1 MSVKQISVFVENKK
15 GGLYEVTS
23 VLNNAGIDI
32 RALSIADTT
41 DYGILRLIVSDH
53 KKAFEV
59 LKAEGIIASITDVLG
74 IEAPDV
80 PGGFSQAIK
89 VLSDADIAVEY
100 AYAFITRHEGAACVI
115 IRVEDNAKAA
125 NLLGKAGIS
134 LIEADKAF
142 AK

>member
-23 VLNNAGIDI
+23 VLNKANVDI

-41 DYGILRLIVSDH
+41 DYGILRLIVSDY
-53 KKAFEV
+53 KKALEA
-59 LKAEGIIASITDVLG
+59 LKTEGIIASVTDVLG
-74 IEAPDV
+74 IEVSDT
-80 PGGFSQAIK
+80 PGGFSEAVKI
-89 VLSDADIAVEY
+89 LSDADIAVEY
-100 AYAFITRHEGAACVI
+100 AYAFITRHEGKACVI

-125 NLLGKAGIS
+125 NILGKAGIS

-142 AK
+142 N

>member
-23 VLNNAGIDI
+23 VLNNSGVDI

-41 DYGILRLIVSDH
+41 DYGILRLIVSDYE
-53 KKAFEV
+53 KALEA
-59 LKAEGIIASITDVLG
+59 LKADGIIASVTDVLG
-74 IEAPDV
+74 IEVSDT
-80 PGGFSQAIK
+80 PGGFSAAVK
-89 VLSDADIAVEY
+89 VLSDADITIEY

-125 NLLGKAGIS
+125 NILGKAGIS
-134 LIEADKAF
+134 LVEADKAF
-142 AK
+142 N

>member
-53 KKAFEV
+53 EKALEA
-59 LKAEGIIASITDVLG
+59 LKADGIIASVTDVLG
-74 IEAPDV
+74 IEVSDT
-80 PGGFSQAIK
+80 PGGFSEAVK
-89 VLSDADIAVEY
+89 VLSDADITIEY

-125 NLLGKAGIS
+125 NILGKAGIS
-134 LIEADKAF
+134 LIDAEKAF
-142 AK
+142 N

>member
-23 VLNNAGIDI
+23 VLNKASVDI

-41 DYGILRLIVSDH
+41 DYGILRLIVSDY
-53 KKAFEV
+53 KKALET
-59 LKAEGIIASITDVLG
+59 LKAEGIIASVTDVLG
-74 IEAPDV
+74 IEVSDT
-80 PGGFSQAIK
+80 PGGFSEAVKI
-89 VLSDADIAVEY
+89 LCDADIAVEY
-100 AYAFITRHEGAACVI
+100 AYAFITRHEGKACVI

-125 NLLGKAGIS
+125 NVLGKAGIS

-142 AK
+142 N

>member
-23 VLNNAGIDI
+23 VLNTAGVDI

-41 DYGILRLIVSDH
+41 DYGILRLIVSDY
-53 KKAFEV
+53 KKALEA
-59 LKAEGIIASITDVLG
+59 LKTEGIIASVTDVLG
-74 IEAPDV
+74 IEVSDT
-80 PGGFSQAIK
+80 PGGFSEAVKI
-89 VLSDADIAVEY
+89 LSDADIAVEY

-125 NLLGKAGIS
+125 NILGKAGIS

-142 AK
+142 N

>member
-1 MSVKQISVFVENKK
+1 MSVKQISVFVENKQ

-23 VLNNAGIDI
+23 VLNNANVDI

-53 KKAFEV
+53 EKALEA
-59 LKAEGIIASITDVLG
+59 LKADGIIASVTDVLG
-74 IEAPDV
+74 VEISDV
-80 PGGFSQAIK
+80 PGGFSGVVKILA
-89 VLSDADIAVEY
+89 DANITIEY

-115 IRVEDNAKAA
+115 VRVEDNAKAA
-125 NLLGKAGIS
+125 NVLGKAGIS

-142 AK
+142 SK

>member
-1 MSVKQISVFVENKK
+1 MSVKQISVFVENKQ

-23 VLNNAGIDI
+23 VLNKAGVDI

-41 DYGILRLIVSDH
+41 DYGILRLIVSDPE
-53 KKAFEV
+53 KALEA
-59 LKAEGIIASITDVLG
+59 LKADGIIASVTDVLG
-74 IEAPDV
+74 IEVPDS

-89 VLSDADIAVEY
+89 VLADAEITVEY

-115 IRVEDNAKAA
+115 IRVEDIAKAA
-125 NLLGKAGIS
+125 NVLGKAGIS

>member
-23 VLNNAGIDI
+23 VLNNAGVDI

-41 DYGILRLIVSDH
+41 DYGILRLIVSDY
-53 KKAFEV
+53 KKALEA
-59 LKAEGIIASITDVLG
+59 LKADGIIASVTDVLG
-74 IEAPDV
+74 IEVSDT
-80 PGGFSQAIK
+80 PGGFSEAVKI
-89 VLSDADIAVEY
+89 LADADIAIEY

-125 NLLGKAGIS
+125 NVLGKAGIS
-134 LIEADKAF
+134 LIEAEKAF
-142 AK
+142 N